1 MQSSSIFITGTD
13 TGCGK
18 TVVSAALVKSFT
30 NQGINCGYMKPISC
44 GKKSDSD
51 AVLIKKLC
59 GLKDSISEINPI
71 TFSLPLSPYAA
82 AKRAKRRLTKKGIR
96 NKLVKSFTSL
106 SKKHEMLIVEG
117 VGGALVPITK
127 DYLVAD
133 LIKDLKIPT
142 IIVARAGLGTLNHT
156 LLTIEALRKRKIKIL
171 GIIMNGYTGKELS
184 EKDNAE
190 IIEQISGIPILT
202 KLGYCS

>member
-1 MQSSSIFITGTD
+1 
-13 TGCGK
+13 
-18 TVVSAALVKSFT
+18 VNYFT
-30 NQGINCGYMKPISC
+30 SQGIDCGYLKPISC
-44 GKKSDSD
+44 GPKSDSD

-59 GLKDSISEINPI
+59 GLKDPILEINPI
-71 TFSLPLSPYAA
+71 SLPYPLSPLAA
-82 AKRAKRRLTKKGIR
+82 AKKAGKKFVNKKIVSHSAGSR
-96 NKLVKSFTSL
+96 NNNIINIAEAGKSFTIL
-106 SKKHEMLIVEG
+106 SKKHDMLIVEG

-127 DYLVAD
+127 DYMVAD
-133 LIKDLKIPT
+133 LIKDLKLPT

-190 IIEQISGIPILT
+190 IIEEISGVPILA
-202 KLGYCS
+202 KLDYCS